1 MSFDQIER
9 TKWVHD
15 RIVDTK
21 KGKGSNATAA
31 YGEQTGCAVRVS
43 PEEVFV
49 CKNAGL
55 ALAQQKIKQKKPPTC
70 RGF

>member
-1 MSFDQIER
+1 VNAVNPPLRHGRKEIAAIPFDQIER

-21 KGKGSNATAA
+21 KGKGSNATAT
-31 YGEQTGCAVRVS
+31 YGEQTGCAVRAS

-49 CKNAGL
+49 CKNAD
-55 ALAQQKIKQKKPPTC
+55 
-70 RGF
+70 